1 MMVKSH
7 PGIMPAV
14 RNLGSVLDATCA
26 FNPRL
31 HQYVDR
37 ASNTIRTERLIADPF
52 IAWLYSNRRE
62 ENSYLFRLATGRF
75 MTGLL
80 AYLNYDA
87 PIASRYSSA
96 SRILRQLGIDS
107 NELVT
112 PFPKHPSVRDVFERR
127 IRYWECR
134 PLPDDPHRIVAP
146 SDAKVLVGNFC
157 DDNLLP
163 VKEKFFTLEELLSP
177 EKAEWSH
184 RFYGSHWAIF
194 RLTAEKYHYNHAPVS
209 GTLVDFYDIDGS
221 YHSCN
226 PSAVIQ
232 MVTPYSKNRRS
243 VSIIDTDVVGGSGV
257 GLVAMIEVAA
267 LMIGEIQQCY
277 CADGYGP
284 AAPLTPGMPMTRGAV
299 KSLFRP
305 GSSTVILLF
314 ERNRIRFD
322 ADLVANAVRRDV
334 VTRYA
339 SGFGKPFVE
348 TDVRARSAIATST
361 TTTHIKEQNHD

>member
-1 MMVKSH
+1 M
-7 PGIMPAV
+7 
-14 RNLGSVLDATCA
+14 
-26 FNPRL
+26 
-31 HQYVDR
+31 HQFVDR
-37 ASNTIRTERLIADPF
+37 ASNTIKTERLIADPF
-52 IAWLYSNRRE
+52 IAWLYSTHRE
-62 ENSYLFRLATGRF
+62 NNSYLFRLATSRL

-87 PIASRYSSA
+87 PIASRFSSA
-96 SRILRQLGIDS
+96 SRILQQLGIDT

-112 PFPKHPSVRDVFERR
+112 PLPKHPSVRDVFERR
-127 IRYWECR
+127 IRYWDCR
-134 PLPDDPHRIVAP
+134 PLPVDPHRIVSPA
-146 SDAKVLVGNFC
+146 DAKLLVGNFS
-157 DDNLLP
+157 DHGPLP
-163 VKEKFFTLEELLSP
+163 VKEKFFTLEELLTT
-177 EKAEWSH
+177 KRNNWCD
-184 RFYGSHWAIF
+184 RFRGSDWAIF
-194 RLTAEKYHYNHAPVS
+194 RLTAEKYHYNHVPVT
-209 GTLVDFYDIDGS
+209 GKLVDFYEIDGS

-232 MVTPYSKNRRS
+232 VVTPYSKNRRS
-243 VSIIDTDVVGGSGV
+243 VSIIDTDVEDGSGV

-277 CADGYGP
+277 CTDGYGP
-284 AAPLTPGMPMTRGAV
+284 ATPPALGSLMARGAV

-322 ADLVANAVRRDV
+322 VDLLANSIRRDV

-348 TDVRARSAIATST
+348 TDVRFLCRIPRLLE
-361 TTTHIKEQNHD
+361 IGE

>member
-1 MMVKSH
+1 
-7 PGIMPAV
+7 
-14 RNLGSVLDATCA
+14 
-26 FNPRL
+26 
-31 HQYVDR
+31 
-37 ASNTIRTERLIADPF
+37 
-52 IAWLYSNRRE
+52 
-62 ENSYLFRLATGRF
+62 

-87 PIASRYSSA
+87 PIASRFSSA
-96 SRILRQLGIDS
+96 SRILQQLGIDT

-134 PLPDDPHRIVAP
+134 PLPDDPRRIVSP
-146 SDAKVLVGNFC
+146 SDAKVLVGNFSGAS
-157 DDNLLP
+157 LLP
-163 VKEKFFTLEELLSP
+163 VKEKFFTLDELLTR
-177 EKAEWSH
+177 KKTEWGN
-184 RFYGSHWAIF
+184 RFNGSDWAIF
-194 RLTAEKYHYNHAPVS
+194 RLTAEKYHYNHLPVS
-209 GTLVDFYDIDGS
+209 GKLVDFYEIDGS

-232 MVTPYSKNRRS
+232 VVTPYSKNRRS
-243 VSIIDTDVVGGSGV
+243 VSIINTDVDGGSGA

-277 CADGYGP
+277 CAEGYGP
-284 AAPLTPGMPMTRGAV
+284 AASLTLDMFMARGAV

-314 ERNRIRFD
+314 ERNRIHFD
-322 ADLVANAVRRDV
+322 SDLLANSVRRDV

-348 TDVRARSAIATST
+348 TGVSARSAIATPL
-361 TTTHIKEQNHD
+361 TTTHTKEQNHD